1 MDEYRRFKAFR
12 KLSKARPYLDI
23 FEGVTCVKAAETPE
37 VAAEEPGVD
46 AEDPEVPARP
56 VVSNEPK
63 VKKTRHGG
71 PRHGITLVPLGPGHG
86 FTTEYASSWDD
97 DSDDS
102 DADNSSD
109 SDSSRDTNQVLESLH
124 PPPRRRDHID
134 GRLAR
139 WRAGAEETV
148 LHGEA
153 RRCRHEPPM
162 FGEGGHERWMR
173 AEYGYDTDDVNNVGH
188 RSSLSAGDTGSD
200 NEYRLPAEPGF
211 ERLRFK
217 YTGSNPEFS
226 ESEEEEEESPA
237 PEDADEEG

>member
-1 MDEYRRFKAFR
+1 M
-12 KLSKARPYLDI
+12 
-23 FEGVTCVKAAETPE
+23 AAEIPE
-37 VAAEEPGVD
+37 VVAEEESGVQVEDLGAAAE
-46 AEDPEVPARP
+46 P

-63 VKKTRHGG
+63 VKKTRHV
-71 PRHGITLVPLGPGHG
+71 PRHGITMVPLGPGHG

-109 SDSSRDTNQVLESLH
+109 IDSSRDTNQVLESLH

-162 FGEGGHERWMR
+162 FGEGEHERWMR

-188 RSSLSAGDTGSD
+188 RSSMSAGDTGSD
-200 NEYRLPAEPGF
+200 NEYMLPAEPGF

-217 YTGSNPEFS
+217 YTSSNPEFS
-226 ESEEEEEESPA
+226 ESEEEEESPA
-237 PEDADEEG
+237 PDDVDKQG